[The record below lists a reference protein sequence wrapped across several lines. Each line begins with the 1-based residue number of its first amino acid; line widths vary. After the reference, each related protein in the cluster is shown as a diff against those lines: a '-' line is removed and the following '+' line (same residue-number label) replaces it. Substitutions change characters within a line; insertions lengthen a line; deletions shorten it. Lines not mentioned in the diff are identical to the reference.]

1 MYTIKNKT
9 YAEAGKLLISTKA
22 IGMSLASSFNPYAE
36 RDINIESLTI
46 ENNVVKFDI
55 FKWTIPNL
63 SIHTNFKKYIIEKV
77 YPYDVQFAII
87 LNKDNSSDDTLRFN
101 KMQEFRQ
108 WASIL
113 SAKILEVL
121 NNQLILQDNE
131 STEEDTE

>member
-1 MYTIKNKT
+1 M
-9 YAEAGKLLISTKA
+9 
-22 IGMSLASSFNPYAE
+22 
-36 RDINIESLTI
+36 DII
-46 ENNVVKFDI
+46 VKFDI

-77 YPYDVQFAII
+77 YPYDAQFAII
-87 LNKDNSSDDTLRFN
+87 LNKDNSSNDTLRFN

-113 SAKILEVL
+113 SVKILEVL
-121 NNQLILQDNE
+121 NNQLTLQDNE